1 MTISVNKCSLSL
13 VADPGQNRDSCIIS
27 NSRICRLI
35 IKNQISLPE
44 LVEIYGS
51 GNPCNAFFG
60 DKEYQPS
67 NFAL

>member
-13 VADPGQNRDSCIIS
+13 VADPGQNRDSFIIS

-44 LVEIYGS
+44 LVETYGS
-51 GNPCNAFFG
+51 GNPCNAFIG